1 MLKILVNSATL
12 VRCDSDPIVSGSSRY
27 PKAKFSFS
35 SDWDDLNKIVQF
47 TRLADN
53 VTISVTL
60 PPDEIISIPAEMA
73 SEPGQFTLA
82 LQGRDTTDAIIA
94 NTSPLE
100 PAVEVVENG
109 IRDGAAPGMPTPD
122 LYARF
127 VAQLQANNQAIQQL
141 LDEAESGAF
150 IGPVGPQGPQG
161 STGPTGLT
169 GPQGPQGESGVYVGT
184 SKPEDEAVTVWVN
197 PAGTDMAPPVKALAH
212 VTDQLVVP
220 LLITQYGVQDALKTF
235 VEANTDYDDLTS
247 VCNRF
252 FETAAKT
259 VSGTYTS
266 RFHKFASN
274 SSSVGTKLDANAGL
288 TCTPSTRAAAGT
300 DDYAA
305 LPLFACFNV
314 NYTIDAVTL
323 EPVILAIQGITDS
336 FAATPANSLVGVM
349 QMTGWV
355 RRTSDDT
362 TKTVEYRSAEAP
374 GFRPLP
380 EAVRASDNT
389 VRSFVV
395 HAKYAAGYNASG
407 LLSSVSGVQ
416 PAAERPGSA
425 GSTSISHNGQIAKW
439 REWGNQYCGSSLCDI
454 AFLQLMLE
462 IKYAVLGSSQVM
474 AGCRNYTVSHKA
486 AAAESGVKRIL
497 LTADHAGDFVVG
509 SSVSLGS
516 TSSRSE
522 AGNYDVCDIVRI
534 ASIEDAT
541 VDGQTYKAVNLETET
556 PFDVTTDTYIAT
568 HPWRTGSTD
577 DVPGNDGSPTS
588 NTSGKEPCKI
598 QGIEVMLGA
607 YEIPADTTLYVD
619 TEKYTVY
626 LNRKASEIASGNS
639 GTNPIT
645 AGTIPKETDTTQKYI
660 AELNWDAN
668 DPETYML
675 PQVFGGHAAT
685 GYRAYVQYD
694 GASATGWREWQAFG
708 GMSSVGSG
716 FSGARLA
723 GGIGV
728 AYWSFAARACGSGGN
743 RGKYTPANS

>member
-1 MLKILVNSATL
+1 
-12 VRCDSDPIVSGSSRY
+12 
-27 PKAKFSFS
+27 
-35 SDWDDLNKIVQF
+35 
-47 TRLADN
+47 
-53 VTISVTL
+53 
-60 PPDEIISIPAEMA
+60 
-73 SEPGQFTLA
+73 
-82 LQGRDTTDAIIA
+82 
-94 NTSPLE
+94 
-100 PAVEVVENG
+100 
-109 IRDGAAPGMPTPD
+109 
-122 LYARF
+122 
-127 VAQLQANNQAIQQL
+127 
-141 LDEAESGAF
+141 
-150 IGPVGPQGPQG
+150 
-161 STGPTGLT
+161 
-169 GPQGPQGESGVYVGT
+169 
-184 SKPEDEAVTVWVN
+184 
-197 PAGTDMAPPVKALAH
+197 MAPPVQALSH
-212 VTDQLVVP
+212 VTDVLVVP
-220 LLITQYGVQDALKTF
+220 LLITQYGVKDALKMF
-235 VEANTDYDDLTS
+235 AQANADYDDLTS

-252 FETAAKT
+252 FEAAAKT

-305 LPLFACFNV
+305 LPLFSCFDV
-314 NYTIDAVTL
+314 NYTIDPVTL
-323 EPVILAIQGITDS
+323 EPVILAIRDVYGS
-336 FAATPANSLVGVM
+336 FSLAPVDSLVGVM

-362 TKTVEYRSAEAP
+362 TKTVEYRSTASP

-380 EAVRASDNT
+380 EAVRPSDNT

-395 HAKYAAGYNASG
+395 HAKYAAGYNAAG

-416 PAAERPGSA
+416 PATERPGSA
-425 GSTSISHNGQIAKW
+425 GSTPISHNGQIAKW
-439 REWGNQYCGSSLCDI
+439 REWGSQYCGSSLCDI

-474 AGCRNYTVSHKA
+474 AGCRNYAVAHNA
-486 AAAESGVKRIL
+486 AMAESGVKRIL
-497 LTADHAGDFVVG
+497 LTADHASDFVVG

-516 TSSRSE
+516 TSSRFE
-522 AGNYDVCDIVRI
+522 AGNYNVCDIARI
-534 ASIEDAT
+534 ASIEDVT
-541 VDGQTYKAVNLETET
+541 VDGAAYKAVNLETET
-556 PFDVTTDTYIAT
+556 PFNTTTDTCIAT

-577 DVPGNDGSPTS
+577 DVPGSDGSPTS

-645 AGTIPKETDTTQKYI
+645 AGTIPKETDATQKYI

-668 DPETYML
+668 DPEAYML
-675 PQVFGGHAAT
+675 PQVFGGHASN

-708 GMSSVGSG
+708 GISTVGSG

-728 AYWSFAARACGSGGN
+728 AYWNFAARACGSGGN
-743 RGKYTPANS
+743 RGEYTPANS